1 MEGNNIINRLF
12 KSFEELETAISS
24 AKRTLETKENV
35 PTEVVERLHSYD
47 DILEKQRGLAQEL
60 CGYIDA
66 GDWDQ
71 VGRLVGLING
81 LSAMIRDDARAIL
94 SSLALNSD
102 NADNTE
108 EINFC

>member
-12 KSFEELETAISS
+12 KSFEELDTAISS
-24 AKRTLETKENV
+24 AKKTLAAKEHV
-35 PTEVVERLHSYD
+35 PEEVVERLNSYD
-47 DILEKQRGLAQEL
+47 GILEKQKGLAQEL
-60 CGYIDA
+60 CEHIDA

-71 VGRLVGLING
+71 VARHVGLING

-102 NADNTE
+102 TKGCPE